1 MDSSRTNVADDICI
15 MVGGQGGDGSLTVTG
30 LLAGLFRRKGLNVYS
45 SRNVLSR
52 IKGGHADGVVRASR
66 NNIKCLGDHVDVV
79 VAFDEEAVLITK
91 DELDPKAT
99 IIFDSSAGELDPKL
113 VDNTIKIYNI
123 PFTKL
128 ILAEIRRELFKNSA
142 SFAVTGRLL
151 GFPDEEMLQSLK
163 SRYGAKD
170 APILE
175 NNNRAFKIGLE
186 WAEKNGLTAA
196 GASVDGTVEV
206 TPKLL
211 MTGNEAVSYGLLV
224 GGVRFFAGYPITPA
238 TDVMEYLQ
246 KWFPR
251 FGGVA
256 KQAEDELSA
265 INMAL
270 GAALAGARS
279 VVATSGPGLSLI
291 HEGMGQA
298 GAAEIP
304 LVIIDTQRAGPS
316 TGLPTKIE
324 QSDIQTLVFGGHG
337 EFPRIVLTPG
347 SVEDCFNIGRLA
359 PNLAEMYQ
367 CPVIIA
373 MDLGLCQNT
382 VTIESLDLHS
392 GTIDRGKRL
401 TEEDLANMPV
411 YGRYSFTDDGVS
423 PYTIPSTENGRFLIT
438 GNEHDEFGHVNTDR
452 KNRVKMMVKRST
464 KMKSALK
471 DLPRGT
477 VYGDESSKVGFVG
490 IGSTYGVILE
500 AMAHLAKDGISSKYF
515 KPLTIWPMD
524 NEIGVFIDSCD
535 ELYVV
540 EQNQTGQLSN
550 LITLK
555 FGRHKR
561 LHNILKFDGNLFR
574 PREISKKVMEFREKE
589 SVIIH

>member
-1 MDSSRTNVADDICI
+1 MDSSRTIVADDICI
-15 MVGGQGGDGSLTVTG
+15 MVGGQGGDGSLTVAS
-30 LLAGLFRRKGLNVYS
+30 LLAGLFRLKGLNVYS

-52 IKGGHADGVVRASR
+52 IKGGHADGVVRASK
-66 NNIKCLGDHVDVV
+66 NLIKCVGDYVDVV
-79 VAFDEEAVLITK
+79 VAFDEEAVLVTK
-91 DELDPKAT
+91 DELAPNAT

-113 VDNTIKIYNI
+113 VENTVKIYNI

-128 ILAEIRRELFKNSA
+128 ILAEIRKELFKNSA

-151 GFPDEEMLQSLK
+151 RFNDRDMLQALK

-175 NNNRAFKIGLE
+175 NNIRAFNIGLE
-186 WAEKNGLTAA
+186 WAEKNGLMAI
-196 GASVDGTVEV
+196 GTSDTRTLEV

-238 TDVMEYLQ
+238 TDIMEYLQ
-246 KWFPR
+246 KWFPK
-251 FGGVA
+251 FGGVV

-270 GAALAGARS
+270 GAALTGARS

-291 HEGMGQA
+291 HEGMGQS

-304 LVIIDTQRAGPS
+304 LVIVDTQRAGPS

-324 QSDIQTLVFGGHG
+324 QSDLQTLVFGGHG

-359 PNLAEMYQ
+359 PNLAEKYQ

-373 MDLGLCQNT
+373 MDLGICQNT
-382 VTIESLDLHS
+382 VTIENLDLHS
-392 GTIDRGKRL
+392 GKIDRGKRL
-401 TEEDLANMPV
+401 TQEDLVKMPV
-411 YGRYSFTDDGVS
+411 FARYSFTEDGVS
-423 PYTIPSTENGRFLIT
+423 PYTIPSTENGLFLIT
-438 GNEHDEFGHVNTDR
+438 GNEHDEFGHVNTDK
-452 KNRVKMMVKRST
+452 KNRVKMMEKRSK

-471 DLPRGT
+471 DLPRGSI
-477 VYGDESSKVGFVG
+477 YGDETSKVGFIG

-500 AMAHLAKDGISSKYF
+500 AMTQLARAGISSKYF
-515 KPLTIWPMD
+515 KPLTIWPMGD
-524 NEIGVFIDSCD
+524 EIGVFINGCD
-535 ELYVV
+535 EVYVV

-550 LITLK
+550 LISLK
-555 FGRHKR
+555 FGHHKQ

-574 PREISKKVMEFREKE
+574 PREISQKVMDFREKE
-589 SVIIH
+589 SLIIR

>member
-1 MDSSRTNVADDICI
+1 MESSRTTVDEDICI
-15 MVGGQGGDGSLTVTG
+15 MVGGQGGDGSLTVTA
-30 LLAGLFRRKGLNVYS
+30 LLAGLFRRRGLNVYS

-66 NNIKCLGDHVDVV
+66 NNINCLGDHVKVV
-79 VAFDEEAVLITK
+79 VAFDEEAVLATK
-91 DELDPKAT
+91 DDLDPNAT

-113 VDNTIKIYNI
+113 VDNTVKIYNI

-142 SFAVTGRLL
+142 SFAVVGRLL
-151 GFPDEEMLQSLK
+151 GFPDEEMLQSLN

-175 NNNRAFKIGLE
+175 NNIRAFKIGLE
-186 WAEKNGLTAA
+186 WAGKNGLTAA
-196 GASVDGTVEV
+196 DSTSPNTVDVKQ
-206 TPKLL
+206 KLL

-246 KWFPR
+246 KWFPK
-251 FGGVA
+251 FGGVV

-279 VVATSGPGLSLI
+279 VIATSGPGLSLI

-304 LVIIDTQRAGPS
+304 LVIVDTQRAGPS

-324 QSDIQTLVFGGHG
+324 QSDLQTLVYGGHG
-337 EFPRIVLTPG
+337 EFPRLVLTPG

-367 CPVIIA
+367 LPVIIA
-373 MDLGLCQNT
+373 MDLGICQNT

-392 GTIDRGKRL
+392 GKIDRGKRL
-401 TEEDLANMPV
+401 TKEDLAKMPV

-423 PYTIPSTENGRFLIT
+423 PYTVPSTENGRFLIT
-438 GNEHDEFGHVNTDR
+438 GNEHNEFGHVNTD
-452 KNRVKMMVKRST
+452 KLNRVKMMEKRSI

-477 VYGDESSKVGFVG
+477 VYGDESSKIGFIG

-500 AMAHLAKDGISSKYF
+500 AMGLLAKEGVSSKYY
-515 KPLTIWPMD
+515 KPLTILPLED
-524 NEIGVFIDSCD
+524 AIGSFLDSCD
-535 ELYVV
+535 EVYVV
-540 EQNQTGQLSN
+540 EQNQSGQLSN

-574 PREISKKVMEFREKE
+574 PREISQRVLQIREKQ
-589 SVIIH
+589 SAIVH